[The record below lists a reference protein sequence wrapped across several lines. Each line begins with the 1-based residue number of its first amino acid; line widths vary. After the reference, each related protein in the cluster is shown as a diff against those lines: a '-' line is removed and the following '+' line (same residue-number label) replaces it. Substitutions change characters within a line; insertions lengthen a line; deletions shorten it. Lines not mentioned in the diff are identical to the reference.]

1 MANGTK
7 GRGEPLPLDSLP
19 VGDRLPVPHTPSATF
34 MAWCIAFTGDAT
46 RGDAELE
53 TDWERF
59 GVPMGGALGFA
70 ASATHFER
78 ETA

>member
-7 GRGEPLPLDSLP
+7 GWGKPLPLDSLP

-34 MAWCIAFTGDAT
+34 AAWCIAFTNAAP

-53 TDWERF
+53 TDRERS
-59 GVPMGGALGFA
+59 G
-70 ASATHFER
+70 
-78 ETA
+78 